1 LAAIVLLDYPNC
13 AVDDMNLF
21 SALSEP
27 IKTRTKLGLQS
38 LLVIM
43 LIILGV
49 QLHQDYNISSDE
61 QVERTNGIVSLTYL
75 ADKFQIGRL
84 QHDPIIKDYRHI
96 PKLQEYM
103 DRDYP
108 VGFNLPMAII
118 ERFLGINDDRNV
130 FHLRHLFTFFFYIT
144 GVIALYAISERRFA
158 SWQMGLVSAIFLLLT
173 PRFFA
178 EGFYN
183 SKDIVFMSCFAIATA
198 TAIHFIL
205 QPRIKTAIWHA
216 LACALAI
223 DIRIMA
229 VILPLLTIAFLIV
242 RVTKDE
248 VSAKTA
254 LHTTAIYLSLMA
266 FLVLLT
272 WPWLWADPVNHFSQ
286 AFTNMAKFRWNGQM
300 LFDGRLIS
308 STQLPWNYL
317 PLWITVTTPIL
328 YSALFFLGALLTI
341 ATLIKRGF
349 HLWHGEQE
357 LQDLI
362 FLSLFFA
369 PLTATIVLQSV
380 LYDGWRQM
388 YFIYPAFLLLASKGF
403 ISIWRWTKKTTL
415 MKVATLIVMSLSLL
429 STLSWM
435 IKAHPFQ
442 NVYFNSLV
450 QSNWKTRF
458 DLDYWGLANRQ
469 ALEWILKNDER
480 AFINVW
486 QGSLSNVSLSLKM
499 LNKGQRERI
508 SIVDR
513 AQDADYILTNYRL
526 NQADYSR
533 LDHFA
538 GGQFALAHHITVGDE
553 VIQTIFRKTQEAAIF
568 AGLPKNL
575 TWSFANK
582 NNAQNDSSAILMR
595 SGGWATPEEWGVWS
609 KASSARLILPYPS
622 THPKTLTVNLNA
634 FISTASPVQ
643 EVLVQVNSGPQQK
656 FILDRALNNQIT
668 VNLPQEISQWVTMN
682 LYFPN
687 AVIPKQHGL
696 GPDDRKLAVG
706 LLGATFR

>member
-1 LAAIVLLDYPNC
+1 ME
-13 AVDDMNLF
+13 DMNRF
-21 SALSEP
+21 SALSGP
-27 IKTRTKLGLQS
+27 IKTRAKLGLLS

-43 LIILGV
+43 LVILGV

-75 ADKFQIGRL
+75 ADKFQISRL
-84 QHDPIIKDYRHI
+84 QSDPIIGDYRHI
-96 PKLQEYM
+96 PKLQDYM

-108 VGFNLPMAII
+108 VGFNLPMAFI

-130 FHLRHLFTFFFYIT
+130 FYLRHLFTFFFYIA
-144 GVIALYAISERRFA
+144 GVIALYTISARRFA
-158 SWQMGLVSAIFLLLT
+158 SWHMGLLSASFLLLS

-198 TAIHFIL
+198 TAIHFLL

-216 LACALAI
+216 LACAFAI

-229 VILPLLTIAFLIV
+229 VILPLLTIAFLAV
-242 RVTKDE
+242 RVAKHE
-248 VSAKTA
+248 VSTKTA
-254 LHTTAIYLSLMA
+254 LQTAAIYLGLMA
-266 FLVLLT
+266 SLVLLT
-272 WPWLWADPVNHFSQ
+272 WPWLWADPMSHFVQ
-286 AFTNMAKFRWNGQM
+286 AFSNMAKFRWNGQM

-308 STQLPWNYL
+308 STKLPWNYL
-317 PLWITVTTPIL
+317 PLWITITTPIL
-328 YSALFFLGALLTI
+328 YSALFVLGALLTI
-341 ATLIKRGF
+341 ATVIKRGH
-349 HLWHGEQE
+349 HLWHSEQE
-357 LQDLI
+357 LQDVI

-369 PLTATIVLQSV
+369 PLTAVIVLHSV

-415 MKVATLIVMSLSLL
+415 MKAGMLIVISLSLV

-442 NVYFNSLV
+442 NVYFNALV
-450 QSNWKTRF
+450 QSDWKTRF

-469 ALEWILKNDER
+469 ALEWITKNDER

-499 LNKGQRERI
+499 LAKEQRERI
-508 SIVDR
+508 GIVDR

-526 NQADYSR
+526 NQTDYSK

-553 VIQTIFRKTQEAAIF
+553 VIETIYRKTEEASFYTA
-568 AGLPKNL
+568 LPKNL
-575 TWSFANK
+575 TWNFATK
-582 NNAQNDSSAILMR
+582 NNALNDSSAILMR

-609 KASSARLILPYPS
+609 KASSARLVLPYPS
-622 THPKTLTVNLNA
+622 TYPKALTLYLNA
-634 FISTASPVQ
+634 FISPASPAQ

-668 VNLPQEISQWVTMN
+668 VNLPQGISQWVTVN

-687 AVIPKQHGL
+687 ALVPKQYGL
-696 GPDDRKLAVG
+696 GSDDRKLAVG